1 MFLPCPPCPPSSPT
15 ASIASPIDTIFGRI
29 VRGEIPAR
37 IEHDDDLCLAF
48 HDVAPQAP
56 THVLVIPK
64 KPIPS
69 LAEADDADE
78 LLLGHLVLVASRL
91 ARKLGLGDGYRLVV
105 NCGRNGGQS
114 VDHLHVHLLGGRA
127 LGWPPG

>member
-1 MFLPCPPCPPSSPT
+1 
-15 ASIASPIDTIFGRI
+15 
-29 VRGEIPAR
+29 
-37 IEHDDDLCLAF
+37 
-48 HDVAPQAP
+48 
-56 THVLVIPK
+56 VLVIPK

-69 LAEADDADE
+69 LAEADDEDE
-78 LLLGHLVLVASRL
+78 LLLGHLVLVATRL
-91 ARKLGLGDGYRLVV
+91 ARKLGLGDGFRLVV

>member
-1 MFLPCPPCPPSSPT
+1 MAETVF
-15 ASIASPIDTIFGRI
+15 AKII
-29 VRGEIPAR
+29 RGEIPAQ

-56 THVLVIPK
+56 VHVLVIPK
-64 KPIPS
+64 RPLES
-69 LAEADDADE
+69 LAQVADTDAA
-78 LLLGHLVLVASRL
+78 LLGHLVVVATQL
-91 ARKLGLGDGYRLVV
+91 AGKLGLENGYRLVV

-114 VDHLHVHLLGGRA
+114 VDHLHVHLLGGRQ

>member
-1 MFLPCPPCPPSSPT
+1 M
-15 ASIASPIDTIFGRI
+15 ADTIFGRI
-29 VRGEIPAR
+29 IRGEIPAR

-69 LAEADDADE
+69 LAEADDEDE
-78 LLLGHLVLVASRL
+78 LLLGHLVLVATRL